1 MKSLCLSLLITTL
14 ATAGFAQQTLINDP
28 NVQKRDVAGFHAIH
42 VSGAVDLYLSQGNED
57 AVAVSASEPKYRDN
71 IRTEV
76 KDGVLNIRYENVGHG
91 FSMNTGNKKL
101 RAYVSVK
108 NLDNLH
114 ASGASD
120 VVINGTLRVANL
132 ELHLSGASDFKG
144 ALEAGSL
151 KVNLSGASDITIK
164 GTAGSLSVD
173 ASGASDF
180 KGYDL
185 VAQTC
190 DINASGASD
199 IRITCDKESNATATG
214 SSDIH
219 IKGNGVIRNMHSSGS
234 SSVKK
239 V

>member
-1 MKSLCLSLLITTL
+1 MKSLCLSILITTL
-14 ATAGFAQQTLINDP
+14 ATAGFAQQTVINDP
-28 NVQKRDVAGFHAIH
+28 NVQKRDVPGFHAIH
-42 VSGAVDLYLSQGNED
+42 VSGSVDLYLSQGNED
-57 AVAVSASEPKYRDN
+57 AVAVSGSEAKYRDN
-71 IRTEV
+71 IKTEV
-76 KDGVLNIRYENVGHG
+76 KDGVLRIWYDNNGHKW
-91 FSMNTGNKKL
+91 SSGNKKL

-108 NLDNLH
+108 TLSHLQ

-120 VVINGTLRVANL
+120 VIISGTLHVADL
-132 ELHLSGASDFKG
+132 EVHLSGASDLKG
-144 ALEAGSL
+144 ALEAGRL
-151 KVNLSGASDITIK
+151 KVDISGASDITIR
-164 GTAGSLSVD
+164 GTAGSLSID

-219 IKGNGVIRNMHSSGS
+219 IKGNGVIRNMHSSGA